1 MSVIHS
7 KLLRFTHWQT
17 YRHNIGDTITFLRSG
32 SCRWWDFRSGKLYAH
47 YIFYKK
53 FLLQSNWRIVW
64 TFDHRLRHENQCDC
78 PIWHMRYFCCIHMLT
93 AESLAASMTFTLIHF
108 FEPRTRHLTPA
119 GNITQANFNLYL
131 VEHHISVRGQMYCTK
146 INHLQILRLI
156 SWRWKI
162 LSLSSLIYINYQ
174 SGCQKYAFKQEES
187 WMPRTRW
194 SVFLWPYN
202 HC

>member
-7 KLLRFTHWQT
+7 TLLRFTHWQT
-17 YRHNIGDTITFLRSG
+17 YRHNIGNTITFLRSG

-64 TFDHRLRHENQCDC
+64 TFDHRLRHQNQCDC

-146 INHLQILRLI
+146 INHL
-156 SWRWKI
+156 WKFCVWYPEGGKSYHF
-162 LSLSSLIYINYQ
+162 LHLYTSTINLGVK
-174 SGCQKYAFKQEES
+174 SMHLKQEES
-187 WMPRTRW
+187 WMPRTR
-194 SVFLWPYN
+194 SVFLWPCN